1 MQVSA
6 PLAVFCLA
14 VLAAGS
20 AGAASPDYCSV
31 YAKEISKQ
39 TLSANK
45 SNLSADRVHD
55 RLYHKC
61 LNMDEEPALPA
72 AYAETPL
79 DGIGGSLADERS
91 IDNRSMESIVEE
103 ATSESPTVDATAIDE
118 SVVKRTA
125 AIESKKATTP
135 ATRQGQWSG
144 SGYAMW
150 SPEWRSWCEEH
161 FPNSFD
167 PESGTV
173 LPYDKTEREPC
184 I

>member
-39 TLSANK
+39 MLSANK